1 MHKEDNIMRGLK
13 KASDILFTI
22 SEIYT
27 YICAGLFFLF
37 AIFHIVVGC
46 GVFNDLIR
54 KGLEEGSIHSDWFNA
69 SDIDGALLAIQI
81 TFIACGVVL
90 AIMGILA
97 IINGVIIHKTK
108 KGQSRGLY
116 ILNIVFGYL
125 SGCYLNIVAAI
136 FGLITFN
143 KVR

>member
-1 MHKEDNIMRGLK
+1 MRGLK
-13 KASDILFTI
+13 KASNILFTI

-27 YICAGLFFLF
+27 YIIAGIFFLC
-37 AIFHIVVGC
+37 AILHIVAGC
-46 GVFNDLIR
+46 GVFNELIR
-54 KGLEEGSIHSDWFNA
+54 KGLEEGAIHSDWFDT
-69 SDIDGALLAIQI
+69 SDVDGALLAIQI
-81 TFIACGVVL
+81 TFIVCGVIFFLMGAL
-90 AIMGILA
+90 AIV
-97 IINGVIIHKTK
+97 NGVIINKTK

-143 KVR
+143 KVE